1 MILLEKINKSFGAQT
16 LLHEADLA
24 LNPGEKVGLIGPNG
38 AGKTTLLRIIEG
50 AEEIDGGH
58 ISRLETMQI
67 GTLRQELHPSERSIL
82 QETLHGMPELVRLR
96 EERQQL
102 QQQWDDP
109 QSHTP
114 TNHDRLSQRWGE
126 VEHRLEQLDSYTAE
140 ARAGALLL
148 GLGFSREMLARPLNA
163 FSGGWRMRVAVA
175 QLLFAKPDLLL
186 LDEPTNH
193 LDLESVAWLEN
204 YLRRM
209 PQTFVVVSHDRG
221 FLNRVCQVIVELDDG
236 ALSRY
241 QGSFDDYVE
250 QKAILLEQREK
261 LMQQQ
266 SRRIETI
273 TRFINR
279 FRAKATKA
287 RQVQSRIKLLQ
298 KIEPVEALPAAQ
310 EVARIRLPEPGRSP
324 LKMVTVRDLSKQFE
338 GTTVFAKA
346 NFDCQRGEKIALLGP
361 NGSGKST
368 LLKLLAGQLPL
379 DGGSCQLGER
389 VQAAYFTQHALDDL
403 DPEAT
408 ILQQVSTS
416 LPNSM
421 NETALRAILGSFLF
435 SGDEVFKKIKV
446 LSGGERAR
454 VALIRLLLSGAN
466 LLLLDE
472 PTNHLDMESRAALSD
487 ALESYQG
494 TLILVSHDRELLQN
508 VCKQFYLVRA
518 GTITALEGNLD
529 SYLEQ
534 STQAREDLPASP
546 QQEQKKQRLQQR
558 EQVSSDLRRKRQQ
571 ARQLEQKIHQ
581 LEGEQAS
588 LEEALADPEIYQGPQ
603 SERLKQTLA
612 KSKKVAQTLEEAMLE
627 WETVALAVEALLS
640 RHGAAD
646 PKP

>member
-1 MILLEKINKSFGAQT
+1 
-16 LLHEADLA
+16 
-24 LNPGEKVGLIGPNG
+24 
-38 AGKTTLLRIIEG
+38 
-50 AEEIDGGH
+50 
-58 ISRLETMQI
+58 
-67 GTLRQELHPSERSIL
+67 
-82 QETLHGMPELVRLR
+82 
-96 EERQQL
+96 
-102 QQQWDDP
+102 
-109 QSHTP
+109 
-114 TNHDRLSQRWGE
+114 
-126 VEHRLEQLDSYTAE
+126 
-140 ARAGALLL
+140 
-148 GLGFSREMLARPLNA
+148 
-163 FSGGWRMRVAVA
+163 
-175 QLLFAKPDLLL
+175 
-186 LDEPTNH
+186 
-193 LDLESVAWLEN
+193 
-204 YLRRM
+204 
-209 PQTFVVVSHDRG
+209 
-221 FLNRVCQVIVELDDG
+221 
-236 ALSRY
+236 
-241 QGSFDDYVE
+241 VE

-279 FRAKATKA
+279 FRATATKA

-298 KIEPVEALPAAQ
+298 KIEPVEALSAAQ

-368 LLKLLAGQLPL
+368 LLKLLAGQLPM

-389 VQAAYFTQHALDDL
+389 VQAAYFAQHALDDL

-408 ILQQVSTS
+408 IVQQAASA
-416 LPNSM
+416 LPSSM

-508 VCKQFYLVRA
+508 VCNQFYLVRA
-518 GTITALEGNLD
+518 GSIIALEGNLE

-534 STQAREDLPASP
+534 STQAREALPPSP

-558 EQVSSDLRRKRQQ
+558 EQLNGELRRKRQH
-571 ARQLEQKIHQ
+571 ARQLEQKIHL
-581 LEGEQAS
+581 LEGEQTS
-588 LEEALADPEIYQGPQ
+588 LEQQLADPDLYQGAQ
-603 SERLKQTLA
+603 SERLKQALA
-612 KSKKVAQTLEEAMLE
+612 NSKRVAQTLEEAMLE
-627 WETVALAVEALLS
+627 WETVALAIEALQQLP
-640 RHGAAD
+640 R
-646 PKP
+646 